1 MNILH
6 IQEQIL
12 FAVVSV
18 IGSVIAYFTLIIY
31 PSSKDE
37 GYDNNTFKY
46 RCKRWKQIIDSDKR
60 ILAFDIFFSCVL
72 IGIVYTIIVLEVV
85 SCRQAL
91 FGGLTAEACIYN
103 YVHNAGNRN

>member
-1 MNILH
+1 MHIL
-6 IQEQIL
+6 EQIL

-37 GYDNNTFKY
+37 GYENNTFEY
-46 RCKRWKQIIDSDKR
+46 RYKRWKQIIDSDKR

-85 SCRQAL
+85 SCKQAL

-103 YVHNAGNRN
+103 YVHNARNRN